1 MFCPPPLSL
10 LNLNAFLLTKSLP
23 VLRICT
29 HIHLEATQ
37 AYLGNFSHFFPG
49 AFCAFSD
56 YDTTNSYN
64 KTQVDVGKDANSD
77 YVRPSATRLHLQPSQ
92 EQTLF

>member
-1 MFCPPPLSL
+1 MLFPPSSF
-10 LNLNAFLLTKSLP
+10 LNLNAFLLTPSLP
-23 VLRICT
+23 VFRICT

-37 AYLGNFSHFFPG
+37 AYLGKKILIFFSWG
-49 AFCAFSD
+49 VLCFSD

-77 YVRPSATRLHLQPSQ
+77 CV
-92 EQTLF
+92 